1 MNEKKNVIKNK
12 SMIEILAL
20 VFLGKKIAELAEEKG
35 ESPKK
40 WRGIMIGSWF
50 GAEIL
55 GFVIFAF
62 TVGINDNTIFP
73 AAMVGLACGL
83 VSYFVVRNMLS
94 AKPNTIKEL
103 S

>member
-1 MNEKKNVIKNK
+1 ML
-12 SMIEILAL
+12 EILAI

-40 WRGIMIGSWF
+40 WKGIMIGSWF

-55 GFVIFAF
+55 GIVIFAF
-62 TVGINDNTIFP
+62 TAGINDGTIFP
-73 AAMVGLACGL
+73 AAMVGIVCGL
-83 VSYFVVRNMLS
+83 ASYFVVRSILS
-94 AKPNTIKEL
+94 AKLDALKEL

>member
-1 MNEKKNVIKNK
+1 ML
-12 SMIEILAL
+12 EILAI

-55 GFVIFAF
+55 GIVIFAS
-62 TVGINDNTIFP
+62 TVGIGDDTIFP
-73 AAMVGLACGL
+73 AAIAGLACGL
-83 VSYFVVRNMLS
+83 ASYFIVRSMLS
-94 AKPNTIKEL
+94 SKPNTSMKEL

>member
-1 MNEKKNVIKNK
+1 ML
-12 SMIEILAL
+12 EILAI

-35 ESPKK
+35 KSPKK

-55 GFVIFAF
+55 GLVIFAS
-62 TVGINDNTIFP
+62 TVGISDDTIFP
-73 AAMVGLACGL
+73 LAITGIACGL
-83 VSYFVVRNMLS
+83 ASYFVVRSILASRSNAL
-94 AKPNTIKEL
+94 KEL

>member
-1 MNEKKNVIKNK
+1 ML
-12 SMIEILAL
+12 EILAI

-40 WRGIMIGSWF
+40 WKGIMIGSWF

-55 GFVIFAF
+55 GIVIFAS
-62 TVGINDNTIFP
+62 TVGIGDDTIFP
-73 AAMVGLACGL
+73 AAITGIACGL
-83 VSYFVVRNMLS
+83 ASYFIVRSMLS
-94 AKPNTIKEL
+94 SKPNTPLKEL

>member
-1 MNEKKNVIKNK
+1 MKRKFNQNKN
-12 SMIEILAL
+12 MLEILAI

-55 GFVIFAF
+55 GLVIFAS
-62 TVGINDNTIFP
+62 TVGISDDTIFP
-73 AAMVGLACGL
+73 LAITGIACGL
-83 VSYFVVRNMLS
+83 ASYFVVRSILASRSNAL
-94 AKPNTIKEL
+94 KEL

>member
-1 MNEKKNVIKNK
+1 ML
-12 SMIEILAL
+12 EILAI

-35 ESPKK
+35 ENPKK
-40 WRGIMIGSWF
+40 WKGIMIGSWF

-55 GFVIFAF
+55 GIVIFAF
-62 TVGINDNTIFP
+62 TAGINDTTVFP
-73 AAMVGLACGL
+73 AVMVGIACGL

-94 AKPNTIKEL
+94 AKPDALKEI